1 MELFHFQY
9 HMDIHA
15 VKYLEVNKKM
25 IKIGDTFKADSNDW
39 VVTDYSDDSLFIT
52 FSRYIINM
60 DLLDKDIRVYETN
73 SHGRL
78 VAIAWVFS
86 FDEMRMCIEII
97 DKLKGEV
104 K

>member
-1 MELFHFQY
+1 
-9 HMDIHA
+9 
-15 VKYLEVNKKM
+15 M